1 MVARQNLISD
11 APFSRVDLVS
21 CRNLMIYLEPDL
33 QQKIISLFHFAL
45 TERGY
50 LFLGCSE
57 SIGRQIDLF
66 EPVSKKWRIFRR
78 AGPVRHD
85 RVKIPILSKEDF
97 QIPATRLDHSPRPRI
112 GHTELMQK
120 LLLAKFA
127 PAAVLINRKYEV
139 QSFFG
144 ATSDYLELPTGEP
157 TSNLLSLARQGLRTK
172 IRAVCQKVFSGAEIQ
187 SGVDARLTRN
197 GTSVICT
204 ITAYI
209 LHEPSEAEG
218 LLLVIF
224 QDRAATKEPPR
235 NDSALTSEEES
246 AVVRQLE
253 HEVESTRDDLQGTIE
268 ELQGSNEEVMSMN
281 EELQSA
287 NEELETSKEELQ
299 SFNEELS
306 TVNSQLQDK
315 VEELERAN
323 NDIRNLLNST
333 EIATIFLDT
342 DLRIRRF
349 TSTTAQLLHLIE
361 TDVGRPIRD
370 FALRFT
376 DQTLLQDAGRV
387 LDKLLP
393 VETVVHSDEGRQYL
407 RRILPYRTADNQ
419 IDGVVLTF
427 VDLTERLQAE
437 AQSKRLA
444 EVLRDSNDAV
454 TLLDVT
460 GRITEWN
467 RGAER
472 LYGYSEAEALQLK
485 IGDLIPQ
492 DLRNEQAELLQRIG
506 RGQKSEAFESQRVTK
521 DGSVLAIWTTITR
534 LTDNLGQTLAFAVT
548 DHDITDRKKFEEALA
563 ESERRM
569 RTIVDTAA
577 DAIITISERGIIDS
591 FNPAAERM
599 FGYSRDEA
607 IGQNVRILMPEPH
620 CTEHNDYLARF
631 LKTGEARIIGIGREL
646 VGQRKDGSTFPIDL
660 AVSQLHDG
668 VQQLFTGIIR
678 DISERKS
685 LQRELLTIS
694 SEEKTRI
701 SQDLHDSVGQ
711 KLTGLGMLAGSLAV
725 TLQEH
730 SPSDVDAANRIAV
743 GVEQALEQIRKL
755 SKGLLP
761 VEVDG
766 EGLRAALTELAELTT
781 HHSGIRCDFD
791 CRQPVRIEDN
801 ETATHLY
808 RIAQEATTNALKH
821 GRPTLVTISL
831 DKEDTQIILRIR
843 DDGQGISSAAW
854 QTQGM
859 GLRTMHYRAALIG
872 ATLSIVPVE
881 SGGTLVSCRLMENRN
896 HATTSDQE

>member
-1 MVARQNLISD
+1 
-11 APFSRVDLVS
+11 
-21 CRNLMIYLEPDL
+21 
-33 QQKIISLFHFAL
+33 
-45 TERGY
+45 
-50 LFLGCSE
+50 
-57 SIGRQIDLF
+57 
-66 EPVSKKWRIFRR
+66 
-78 AGPVRHD
+78 
-85 RVKIPILSKEDF
+85 
-97 QIPATRLDHSPRPRI
+97 
-112 GHTELMQK
+112 MQK

-139 QSFFG
+139 QTFFG
-144 ATSDYLELPTGEP
+144 ATSNYLELPTGEP
-157 TSNLLSLARQGLRTK
+157 TIHLLSLARQGLRTK

-187 SGVDARLTRN
+187 SGIDARLTRN
-197 GTSVICT
+197 GASIVCT
-204 ITAYI
+204 ITAC
-209 LHEPSEAEG
+209 LLREPLEAEG
-218 LLLVIF
+218 LLLVSF
-224 QDRAATKEPPR
+224 QDRVTEELPR
-235 NDSALTSEEES
+235 SVQSLTSEEES

-268 ELQGSNEEVMSMN
+268 ELQGSNAEVMSMN

-315 VEELERAN
+315 VDELERAN

-333 EIATIFLDT
+333 EIATVFLDT

-349 TSTTAQLLHLIE
+349 TSTTAQLLHLID

-376 DQTLLQDAGRV
+376 DQTLLRDAGRV
-387 LDKLLP
+387 LDKSIP

-407 RRILPYRTADNQ
+407 RRILPYRTADNK
-419 IDGVVLTF
+419 IDGIVLTF

-444 EVLRDSNDAV
+444 EVLRDSNDAM
-454 TLLDVT
+454 TLLDVS
-460 GRITEWN
+460 GLITEWN

-472 LYGYSEAEALQLK
+472 LYGYSEAEALQFK
-485 IGDLIPQ
+485 FEDLIPP
-492 DLRNEQAELLQRIG
+492 DLRNEYTELLQRVG
-506 RGQKSEAFESQRVTK
+506 DGEELAAFETKRVTK
-521 DGSVLAIWTTITR
+521 DGRLLAIWTTITR
-534 LTDNLGQTLAFAVT
+534 LADNVGQTQAFAVT
-548 DHDITDRKKFEEALA
+548 DHDITDRKRFEEALA

-569 RTIVDTAA
+569 RSIVDTAA
-577 DAIITISERGIIDS
+577 DAIITISARGIIDS
-591 FNPAAERM
+591 FNPAAECM

-607 IGQNVRILMPEPH
+607 IGQNVSILMPEPY
-620 CTEHNDYLARF
+620 CAEHNDYLGRF
-631 LKTGEARIIGIGREL
+631 LKSGEARIIGIGREL
-646 VGQRKDGSTFPIDL
+646 VGQRKDGSVFPIDL
-660 AVSQLHDG
+660 AVSEQHDG
-668 VQQLFTGIIR
+668 HEQRFTGIIR

-694 SEEKTRI
+694 AEEKNRI

-725 TLQEH
+725 TLQDH

-743 GVEQALEQIRKL
+743 GVEQALDQIRKL

-766 EGLRAALTELAELTT
+766 EGLRSALTELAELTT
-781 HHSGIRCDFD
+781 HLSGIGCDFE
-791 CRQPVRIEDN
+791 CHQTVRIEDN

-821 GRPTLVTISL
+821 SVPTHIGISL
-831 DKEDTQIILRIR
+831 DKEDSQIVLRIR
-843 DDGQGISSAAW
+843 DNGQGISSAAW
-854 QTQGM
+854 QAQGM
-859 GLRTMHYRAALIG
+859 GLRTMQYRAALIG
-872 ATLSIVPVE
+872 ATLSIVPME
-881 SGGTLVSCRLMENRN
+881 SGGTLVTCRLMENRI
-896 HATTSDQE
+896 HVPTSDDK